1 LGVED
6 DAAHVV
12 LTIRTF
18 MEIGPVGLMPGFPR
32 YAKMATALRLP
43 FVAIVDRDAPMQC
56 NRMLITSKTKIQTSS
71 TMKAL
76 YLAGTLSDEELEKFE
91 GTKTKANDLNAP
103 VSYKEDAFEPLKMLA
118 RSKRVF
124 VLDSEL
130 EGTLQTDSNGKRGK
144 PIRALDSIKAKL
156 DRGEISPVLKD
167 LIVFLKENVSDLET
181 LARLS

>member
-1 LGVED
+1 
-6 DAAHVV
+6 
-12 LTIRTF
+12 
-18 MEIGPVGLMPGFPR
+18 MEIGPVGLMLGFPR

-43 FVAIVDRDAPMQC
+43 FVAIVDRDALMQC
-56 NRMLITSKTKIQTSS
+56 NRTLITSKTKIQTSS
-71 TMKAL
+71 TMAL
-76 YLAGTLSDEELEKFE
+76 CLAGTLSDEELEKFE
-91 GTKTKANDLNAP
+91 CTKTKANDLNAP

-167 LIVFLKENVSDLET
+167 LTVLKENVSDLET
-181 LARLS
+181 WLGSPET